1 MAADDPHAPENEIDS
16 LIPLPLAHRQ
26 GLWGVSILAGLSF
39 VSSTVLLVYLTVKLI
54 RWHLKTWKSERRKSI
69 HVLAPSSVDLSL
81 GLAERHFFP
90 QCRNNNSRGRE
101 NLGSRRK
108 KAYPN
113 QFLVLIYNLL
123 LADIHQA
130 GAFLLNAV
138 WLGRD
143 GIIVHTPACWAQGWL
158 VSTGDLS
165 SSCFITAIAVHT
177 YLAVVRNY
185 TPPQWAVYATVVGLW
200 VFNYLMAA
208 LGVILTRN
216 GADGGGLYVRAAA
229 WCWINIH
236 YETHRLLL
244 HYLWIFISL
253 ALTTILYTSVFISL
267 RKESRRSQSEERYT
281 RRRRPILQPTPTQTV
296 NTINASK
303 PLPALPTTAPVNI
316 PSGANPN
323 KNYQQKAFLLYP
335 LIYILCTLPLALGRI
350 ATMAGAHV
358 PISYFCTAGA
368 LIASNGWLDVLLW
381 GVTRHRLIFTS
392 EGIDAEESGIETF
405 SGFWGDGIGGMKT
418 PAGRRF
424 GNMIWVQAGGCDQRQ
439 GGGGEGEKQWGMRRG
454 NLGLGRV
461 GSRKKRMRNK
471 TASQETLT
479 RMMGS
484 GVGADDGIGLDRS
497 QRAGKCGTV
506 RGIQMDTVTS
516 VTVVDVGEDGS
527 VPGRAM

>member
-1 MAADDPHAPENEIDS
+1 MATDNSHAPENEIDS
-16 LIPLPLAHRQ
+16 LTPLPLAHRQ

-54 RWHLKTWKSERRKSI
+54 RWHIKQWKLEQQQSI
-69 HVLAPSSVDLSL
+69 HALASSSVDLSL
-81 GLAERHFFP
+81 GLAERHLFP
-90 QCRNNNSRGRE
+90 PCRRNNSRGRDDPD
-101 NLGSRRK
+101 SARK

-138 WLGRD
+138 WLGKD

-185 TPPQWAVYATVVGLW
+185 TPPQCAVYATVIGLW

-208 LGVILTRN
+208 LGVILTKN

-229 WCWINIH
+229 WCWINIQ
-236 YETHRLLL
+236 YETHRLFL

-253 ALTTILYTSVFISL
+253 FLTSALYAAVFLSL
-267 RKESRRSQSEERYT
+267 RKKTKELHSESKLT
-281 RRRRPILQPTPTQTV
+281 RRPTAAYS
-296 NTINASK
+296 NTKNK
-303 PLPALPTTAPVNI
+303 PLPALP
-316 PSGANPN
+316 PSSSHNQ
-323 KNYQQKAFLLYP
+323 QQKAFLLYP

-350 ATMAGAHV
+350 TTMAGVHV

-392 EGIDAEESGIETF
+392 EGIDTEASGIESF
-405 SGFWGDGIGGMKT
+405 GAPPFDFRGSGIIRT
-418 PAGRRF
+418 PAGRKF
-424 GNMIWVQAGGCDQRQ
+424 GNMVWVQAGNCNK
-439 GGGGEGEKQWGMRRG
+439 GEGEKAWGKRKA
-454 NLGLGRV
+454 GLGRM
-461 GSRKKRMRNK
+461 GSRGKKKRNK

-479 RMMGS
+479 RMMGRS
-484 GVGADDGIGLDRS
+484 EGAGGPEEM
-497 QRAGKCGTV
+497 GKNGTV

-516 VTVVDVGEDGS
+516 VTVLDVVEDRIAP
-527 VPGRAM
+527 PGQAL

>member
-1 MAADDPHAPENEIDS
+1 MAAEDSHAPENEINS
-16 LIPLPLAHRQ
+16 LTPLPLEHRQ
-26 GLWGVSILAGLSF
+26 GLWGVAVLAGLSF
-39 VSSTVLLVYLTVKLI
+39 VTSTVLLVYLTVKLI
-54 RWHLKTWKSERRKSI
+54 RWHLKQWRLERQQSMDAI
-69 HVLAPSSVDLSL
+69 APSSIDLTL

-90 QCRNNNSRGRE
+90 PCRRNNTRGRD
-101 NLGSRRK
+101 NAGSARR

-113 QFLVLIYNLL
+113 QFLVLVYNLL

-185 TPPQWAVYATVVGLW
+185 TPPQCAVYATVISLW

-208 LGVILTRN
+208 LGVIITKN

-236 YETHRLLL
+236 YETHRLVL

-253 ALTTILYTSVFISL
+253 FLTSALYIAVFLSL
-267 RKESRRSQSEERYT
+267 RKKSTQSPSEGKLTRRSTTQST
-281 RRRRPILQPTPTQTV
+281 TH
-296 NTINASK
+296 K
-303 PLPALPTTAPVNI
+303 PLPSLP
-316 PSGANPN
+316 PSTHNQ
-323 KNYQQKAFLLYP
+323 QQKAFLLYP
-335 LIYILCTLPLALGRI
+335 LIYIICTLPLALGRI

-392 EGIDAEESGIETF
+392 EGIDTEESGIESF
-405 SGFWGDGIGGMKT
+405 GVPFELGFRGSGIIRT
-418 PAGRRF
+418 PAGRKF
-424 GNMIWVQAGGCDQRQ
+424 GNMIWVHAGQQ
-439 GGGGEGEKQWGMRRG
+439 GQEGEKGWGSKRRG
-454 NLGLGRV
+454 
-461 GSRKKRMRNK
+461 SRRRGRNK

-479 RMMGS
+479 RMMGGGDGAGEERGKG
-484 GVGADDGIGLDRS
+484 GVG
-497 QRAGKCGTV
+497 
-506 RGIQMDTVTS
+506 GIQMDTVTS
-516 VTVVDVGEDGS
+516 VTVVDVGEVGAG
-527 VPGRAM
+527 VGEGL